1 MGAEQ
6 RANYARSDIA
16 RTQLIEQ
23 LLAGGDL
30 DALDRHR
37 GQLQSKCA
45 PGVVVLA
52 IASLLAGRATI
63 AADR

>member
-23 LLAGGDL
+23 LLAARDWNSFNP
-30 DALDRHR
+30 H
-37 GQLQSKCA
+37 
-45 PGVVVLA
+45 
-52 IASLLAGRATI
+52 
-63 AADR
+63 